1 MPDNTSTHDDTG
13 VETPS
18 ARKGN
23 TMAQALDQVQEIL
36 RGSRVRKVRIKLGD
50 RVLKEIPV
58 ESAALTAIVIVVAA
72 IVISQL
78 HIEVVRDNSG
88 SKS

>member
-1 MPDNTSTHDDTG
+1 MPDPANTPEAAAAEPS
-13 VETPS
+13 S

-36 RGSRVRKVRIKLGD
+36 KGSRVRKVRIKLGD

-78 HIEVVRDNSG
+78 HIEVVRDNNHGAS
-88 SKS
+88 